1 MQNHHPD
8 SVSTSL
14 QFFTRPIFLKQIPIS
29 GYKYTMLTHDLKLAG
44 IQALIVL
51 IPTYAVAYWTQQMV
65 YTIPMLAA
73 TSFIAAAVR
82 PTQHTTKV
90 DDVAKDGAKE

>member
-1 MQNHHPD
+1 
-8 SVSTSL
+8 
-14 QFFTRPIFLKQIPIS
+14 
-29 GYKYTMLTHDLKLAG
+29 MLTHDLKLACA
-44 IQALIVL
+44 QAVVVL
-51 IPTYAVAYWTQQMV
+51 APTYTVAYLTEQMV

-73 TSFIAAAVR
+73 SSFVAAALK

>member
-1 MQNHHPD
+1 
-8 SVSTSL
+8 
-14 QFFTRPIFLKQIPIS
+14 
-29 GYKYTMLTHDLKLAG
+29 MLTHDLKLAG

-51 IPTYAVAYWTQQMV
+51 IPTYTVAYTTQQMV